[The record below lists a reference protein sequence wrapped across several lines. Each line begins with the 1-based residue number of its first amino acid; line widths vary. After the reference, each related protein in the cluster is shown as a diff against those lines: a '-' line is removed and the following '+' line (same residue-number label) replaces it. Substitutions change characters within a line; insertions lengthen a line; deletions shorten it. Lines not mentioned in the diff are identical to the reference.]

1 MKLIYRTAYMNKLA
15 SAMGTPDIKVITGI
29 RRCGKSKLLEAF
41 ADQIRA
47 SFPTANIIRINFNLL
62 EFEPLMQ
69 YRALHDYVEKHFVE
83 GCNNVV
89 IIDEVQMCEGF
100 EKAIN
105 SLHASEK
112 YDIYITGSN
121 AFLLSNDL
129 STLFTGRTFEVE
141 VFPFSLATKSHRPT
155 RHWRAT
161 CEKEV
166 CQVPIYTLTR
176 ELDSSTSPTCSTR
189 SSCGMSGR
197 NTAYATLNSSK
208 GRASSLWTMSATSRR

>member
-141 VFPFSLATKSHRPT
+141 VFPFSLAEFARNTTKSHRPT
-155 RHWRAT
+155 RH
-161 CEKEV
+161 
-166 CQVPIYTLTR
+166 
-176 ELDSSTSPTCSTR
+176 
-189 SSCGMSGR
+189 
-197 NTAYATLNSSK
+197 
-208 GRASSLWTMSATSRR
+208 

>member
-83 GCNNVV
+83 GCNNLTFAAK
-89 IIDEVQMCEGF
+89 EG
-100 EKAIN
+100 
-105 SLHASEK
+105 
-112 YDIYITGSN
+112 
-121 AFLLSNDL
+121 
-129 STLFTGRTFEVE
+129 R
-141 VFPFSLATKSHRPT
+141 
-155 RHWRAT
+155 
-161 CEKEV
+161 
-166 CQVPIYTLTR
+166 
-176 ELDSSTSPTCSTR
+176 SPTLSWENGPL
-189 SSCGMSGR
+189 SCDFF
-197 NTAYATLNSSK
+197 
-208 GRASSLWTMSATSRR
+208 RRGTP